1 MPFKSSRTAV
11 VAVST
16 LSALM
21 LGSTGVHAETPAQA
35 GAAPD
40 IQVAKVMRHLHA
52 LQRISDAN
60 NGNRAHGTAGY
71 LASVAY
77 VEKKLRAAGFLTSR
91 QEFEFGGKKSWNLI
105 ADWPRGG
112 RSGKV
117 LMVGAHLDSVDTSP
131 GINDNGS
138 SVAAILETAL
148 TVSAKKAVPDKHL
161 RFAFWGTEE
170 ETYIGSTHYVNTL
183 PADRLAKIT
192 AYLNFD
198 MIGSPNPGYFVYD
211 QSPEVARHFDRYFRD
226 KGIPTEPATALNGRS
241 DHEPFLAKGVPVGGI
256 FTGSA
261 EVKTPEQVAKWG
273 GTAGEAM
280 DVCYH
285 QACDTPANINQPALD
300 VNTDAVAAMVWKLG
314 VRG

>member
-1 MPFKSSRTAV
+1 MPFKPSRPAV
-11 VAVST
+11 VAAST
-16 LSALM
+16 LSVL
-21 LGSTGVHAETPAQA
+21 LLTTVGVHAEEPAQA

-40 IQVAKVMRHLHA
+40 LSVSRVMRHLDA

-60 NGNRAHGTAGY
+60 SGNRAHGTAGY
-71 LASVAY
+71 QASVDY
-77 VEKKLRAAGFLTSR
+77 VKEKLDAAGFTTSL

-112 RSGKV
+112 QTGKV
-117 LMVGAHLDSVDTSP
+117 LMVGAHLDSVETSP

-148 TVSAKKAVPDKHL
+148 TVSAKNVTPSQHL
-161 RFAFWGTEE
+161 RFGFWGTEE

-183 PADRLAKIT
+183 PAAELSKIT

-211 QSPEVARHFDRYFRD
+211 QSPEVARHFDRYFAA

-261 EVKTPEQVAKWG
+261 EIKTPEQAAKWG

-280 DVCYH
+280 DKCYH
-285 QACDTPANINQPALD
+285 QACDTPANIDRRALD
-300 VNTDAVAAMVWKLG
+300 VNSDAVAAMVWKLG

>member
-1 MPFKSSRTAV
+1 MPFQQFRPAV
-11 VAVST
+11 VAAST
-16 LSALM
+16 MSFLL
-21 LGSTGVHAETPAQA
+21 LGTAGVHAEEPAQA
-35 GAAPD
+35 RSAPD
-40 IQVAKVMRHLHA
+40 IAVTKVMRHLDA
-52 LQRISDAN
+52 LQKISDAN
-60 NGNRAHGTAGY
+60 NGNRAHGTTGY
-71 LASVAY
+71 QASVDY
-77 VEKKLRAAGFLTSR
+77 VRAKLDGAGFTTSI
-91 QEFEFGGKKSWNLI
+91 QEFEFAGKKSWNLI

-112 RSGKV
+112 DSGKV

-148 TVSAKKAVPDKHL
+148 TVSAKKVTPAQHL

-183 PADRLAKIT
+183 PAAELSKIT

-211 QSPEVARHFDRYFRD
+211 QSPEIARHFDKYFTA

-241 DHEPFLAKGVPVGGI
+241 DHEPFLAKGVAVGGI

-261 EVKTPEQVAKWG
+261 EIKTPEQAAKWG

-280 DVCYH
+280 DKCYH
-285 QACDTPANINQPALD
+285 LACDTPANIDRGALD

-314 VRG
+314 VRP

>member
-1 MPFKSSRTAV
+1 MPFKSSRPAV
-11 VAVST
+11 VAAST
-16 LSALM
+16 LSVLLLTAV
-21 LGSTGVHAETPAQA
+21 GVHAEEPAQT
-35 GAAPD
+35 GSVPD
-40 IQVAKVMRHLHA
+40 ISVARVMRHLDA

-71 LASVAY
+71 QASVDY
-77 VEKKLRAAGFLTSR
+77 VKKKLDAAGFITSL

-105 ADWPRGG
+105 ADWPRGAQ
-112 RSGKV
+112 SGKV

-148 TVSAKKAVPDKHL
+148 TVSAKNVTPSRHL
-161 RFAFWGTEE
+161 RFGFWGTEE
-170 ETYIGSTHYVNTL
+170 ETYIGSTHYVDTL
-183 PADRLAKIT
+183 PAAELAKIT

-211 QSPEVARHFDRYFRD
+211 QSPEVARHFDRYFSA

-241 DHEPFLAKGVPVGGI
+241 DHEPFLAKGVAVGGI

-261 EVKTPEQVAKWG
+261 EIKTPEQAAKWG

-280 DVCYH
+280 DKCYH
-285 QACDTPANINQPALD
+285 QACDTPANIDRRALD
-300 VNTDAVAAMVWKLG
+300 VNSDAVAAMVWKLG

>member
-1 MPFKSSRTAV
+1 MPFVSSRSAV
-11 VAVST
+11 VAATT
-16 LSALM
+16 LSALL
-21 LGSTGVHAETPAQA
+21 LGTAGVHAEEPAHKVSD
-35 GAAPD
+35 PD
-40 IQVAKVMRHLHA
+40 ISVAKVMRHLDA
-52 LQRISDAN
+52 LQKISDAN
-60 NGNRAHGTAGY
+60 NGNRAHGTPGYQASLDYVKGKLDAAGY
-71 LASVAY
+71 
-77 VEKKLRAAGFLTSR
+77 KTSI

-105 ADWPRGG
+105 ADWPHGG

-117 LMVGAHLDSVDTSP
+117 LMVGAHLDSVDTGP

-138 SVAAILETAL
+138 SVGAILETAL
-148 TVSAKKAVPDKHL
+148 TVSAKKVSPSHHL

-183 PADRLAKIT
+183 PKSELSKIS

-211 QSPEVARHFDRYFRD
+211 QSPEIARHFQAFFDA

-241 DHEPFLAKGVPVGGI
+241 DHEPFLAKGVQVGGI

-261 EVKTPEQVAKWG
+261 EVKTPEQAAKWG

-280 DVCYH
+280 DKCYH
-285 QACDTPANINQPALD
+285 LACDTPANINQHTLD
-300 VNTDAVAAMVWKLG
+300 VNSDAIAAMVWKLG
-314 VRG
+314 VRK

>member
-1 MPFKSSRTAV
+1 MPFKQFRPAV
-11 VAVST
+11 VAAST
-16 LSALM
+16 LSVLL
-21 LGSTGVHAETPAQA
+21 LGTTGVHAEPPGQA

-40 IQVAKVMRHLHA
+40 ISVARVMRHLDA

-60 NGNRAHGTAGY
+60 NGNRAHGTSGY
-71 LASVAY
+71 QASVGY
-77 VEKKLRAAGFLTSR
+77 VREKLDAAGFTTSL
-91 QEFEFGGKKSWNLI
+91 QEFEFAGKKSWNLV
-105 ADWPRGG
+105 ADWPLGG

-148 TVSAKKAVPDKHL
+148 TVSAKKVTPSQHL

-170 ETYIGSTHYVNTL
+170 ETYIGSTHYVDTL
-183 PADRLAKIT
+183 PAAELSKIT

-211 QSPEVARHFDRYFRD
+211 QSPEIARHFDRYFTAQ
-226 KGIPTEPATALNGRS
+226 GIPTEPATALNGRS
-241 DHEPFLAKGVPVGGI
+241 DHEPFLAKGVAVGGI

-261 EVKTPEQVAKWG
+261 EIKTPEQAAKWG

-280 DVCYH
+280 DKCYH
-285 QACDTPANINQPALD
+285 QACDTPANINRRALD

-314 VRG
+314 VRP

>member
-1 MPFKSSRTAV
+1 MSSRPVV
-11 VAVST
+11 VAA
-16 LSALM
+16 SALSVLV
-21 LGSTGVHAETPAQA
+21 LGAGGVHAEEPAQA
-35 GAAPD
+35 GGAPD
-40 IQVAKVMRHLHA
+40 ISVGKVMRHLDA
-52 LQRISDAN
+52 LQKVADAN

-71 LASVAY
+71 QASIDY
-77 VEKKLRAAGFLTSR
+77 VRGKLDSAGFVTSL
-91 QEFEFGGKKSWNLI
+91 QEFEFGGKKSWNLL

-112 RSGKV
+112 QSGKV

-148 TVSAKKAVPDKHL
+148 TVSAKNVTPSQHL

-183 PADRLAKIT
+183 PPAELAKIS

-211 QSPEVARHFDRYFRD
+211 QSPEVAQHFNQYFTA

-241 DHEPFLAKGVPVGGI
+241 DHEPFLAKGVAVGGI

-261 EVKTPEQVAKWG
+261 EIKTPEQVAKWG

-280 DVCYH
+280 DKCYH
-285 QACDTPANINQPALD
+285 LACDTPANINKRALD

-314 VRG
+314 VRK

>member
-1 MPFKSSRTAV
+1 MPFTLSRPAV
-11 VAVST
+11 IAAST

-21 LGSTGVHAETPAQA
+21 LGASGVHAETPAQKS
-35 GAAPD
+35 AAPD
-40 IQVAKVMRHLHA
+40 ISITKVMRHLTA
-52 LQRISDAN
+52 LQQISDAN
-60 NGNRAHGTAGY
+60 NGNRAHGTPGYQASLDYVKGKLDAAGY
-71 LASVAY
+71 
-77 VEKKLRAAGFLTSR
+77 KTTI

-105 ADWPRGG
+105 ADWPHGG

-117 LMVGAHLDSVDTSP
+117 LMVGAHLDSVDTGP

-148 TVSAKKAVPDKHL
+148 TVSAKKISPSEHL
-161 RFAFWGTEE
+161 RFGFWGTEE
-170 ETYIGSTHYVNTL
+170 ETYIGSTHYVDTL
-183 PADRLAKIT
+183 PKAELSKIS

-211 QSPEVARHFDRYFRD
+211 QSPDVAKHFNNYFAA

-241 DHEPFLAKGVPVGGI
+241 DHEPFLAKGVKVGGI

-261 EVKTPEQVAKWG
+261 EIKTPEQVAKWG

-280 DVCYH
+280 DKCYH
-285 QACDTPANINQPALD
+285 LACDTPANINQRTLD
-300 VNTDAVAAMVWKLG
+300 INSDAVAAMVWKLG
-314 VRG
+314 VQQ

>member
-1 MPFKSSRTAV
+1 MHSTSSRSAV
-11 VAVST
+11 VTAST
-16 LSALM
+16 LSVLL
-21 LGSTGVHAETPAQA
+21 LGTAGVHAEEPARA
-35 GAAPD
+35 GSVPDVPVAA
-40 IQVAKVMRHLHA
+40 VMRHLDA
-52 LQRISDAN
+52 LQKISDAN

-71 LASVAY
+71 LASLDY
-77 VEKKLRAAGFLTSR
+77 VQGKLKTAGFTTTR

-112 RSGKV
+112 SSGEV

-138 SVAAILETAL
+138 SVGAVLETAL
-148 TVSAKKAVPDKHL
+148 TVAARQAAPSRHL

-183 PADRLAKIT
+183 PAAELSKIT

-211 QSPEVARHFDRYFRD
+211 QSPEVARHFDRYFRG

-261 EVKTPEQVAKWG
+261 EIKTPEQAAKWG
-273 GTAGEAM
+273 GTAGQAM
-280 DVCYH
+280 DPCYH
-285 QACDTPANINQPALD
+285 LACDTPANIDRRALD

>member
-1 MPFKSSRTAV
+1 MPFQQFRPAV
-11 VAVST
+11 VAAST
-16 LSALM
+16 MSFLL
-21 LGSTGVHAETPAQA
+21 LGTAGVHAEEPAQA
-35 GAAPD
+35 RSAPD
-40 IQVAKVMRHLHA
+40 IAVTKVMRHLDA
-52 LQRISDAN
+52 LQKISDTN
-60 NGNRAHGTAGY
+60 NGNRAHGTTGY
-71 LASVAY
+71 QASVDY
-77 VEKKLRAAGFLTSR
+77 VRAKLDGAGFITSI
-91 QEFEFGGKKSWNLI
+91 QEFEFAGKKSWNLI

-112 RSGKV
+112 NSGKV

-148 TVSAKKAVPDKHL
+148 TVSAKKVAPAQHL

-183 PADRLAKIT
+183 PTAELSKIT

-211 QSPEVARHFDRYFRD
+211 QSPEIARHFDRYFTA

-241 DHEPFLAKGVPVGGI
+241 DHEPFLAKGVAVGGI

-261 EVKTPEQVAKWG
+261 EIKTPEQAAKWG

-280 DVCYH
+280 DKCYH
-285 QACDTPANINQPALD
+285 LACDTPANIDRGALD

-314 VRG
+314 VRP